1 MIKSRKIMRKIFLF
15 FILLF
20 PMNVYSDVNNGQN
33 LNCAG
38 NDFSI
43 KEQEYLRKYV
53 LRSTASLLR
62 AVGNSKHSSSILSD
76 PNNQFILEQSRRFY
90 LKFDT
95 EYLPK
100 IVQKYL
106 SRCFFINQILI
117 DKSKCN
123 YFKTIVLLNK
133 KNAIENQFRNDMKK
147 HGYDWNTI
155 LAHFI
160 GKNPRDIMA
169 KSVANSFEKFV
180 NNGTV
185 IIDPNDESTME
196 IVIKNAYIEFAN
208 YLDEESQKK

>member
-1 MIKSRKIMRKIFLF
+1 M
-15 FILLF
+15 
-20 PMNVYSDVNNGQN
+20 
-33 LNCAG
+33 
-38 NDFSI
+38 
-43 KEQEYLRKYV
+43 
-53 LRSTASLLR
+53 
-62 AVGNSKHSSSILSD
+62 
-76 PNNQFILEQSRRFY
+76 
-90 LKFDT
+90 
-95 EYLPK
+95 
-100 IVQKYL
+100 
-106 SRCFFINQILI
+106 FFINQILI

-123 YFKTIVLLNK
+123 YFKTVVLLNK

-160 GKNPRDIMA
+160 GKNQRDIMA

>member
-15 FILLF
+15 FVLLF

-43 KEQEYLRKYV
+43 KEQEYLRRYV

-76 PNNQFILEQSRRFY
+76 PNNQFILDQSIRFY

-123 YFKTIVLLNK
+123 YFKTVVLLNK

-160 GKNPRDIMA
+160 GKNPRA
-169 KSVANSFEKFV
+169 SVPKAPLRPCTPIAPTGSSILRNLSITE
-180 NNGTV
+180 
-185 IIDPNDESTME
+185 
-196 IVIKNAYIEFAN
+196 
-208 YLDEESQKK
+208 Q